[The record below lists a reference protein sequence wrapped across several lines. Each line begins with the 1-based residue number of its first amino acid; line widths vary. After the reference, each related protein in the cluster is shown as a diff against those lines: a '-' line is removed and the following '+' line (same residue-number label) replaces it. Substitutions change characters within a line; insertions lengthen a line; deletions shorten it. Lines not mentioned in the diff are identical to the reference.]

1 MSTTAVYEF
10 ADRPVKKL
18 VLFDVDGTLSLARQS
33 ATQEMMDLLR
43 EVRKKVV
50 IGFVGGSDFVKISEQ
65 LTVGGVKAIDAFD
78 YGFAENGLIAYRTG
92 KQLASQSFI
101 SWVGEE
107 KYKKL
112 VNFILHY
119 VADIDI
125 PIKRGTFVEF
135 RNGMINVSPI
145 GRNATAYRVHGI
157 RKKFVDTL
165 KEKFADYGLTF
176 SIGGQISFDVFPTGW
191 DKTYA
196 LRYVENEGFEEIHFF
211 GDKTYEGGNDYEI
224 YSDPRTVGHSVTS
237 PEETMRILREFD
249 ANCETNT
256 GRLTRNSA
264 SVRYSPIKTPFE
276 ATTLLQHAVWVG
288 PSGGEAG
295 DMLSLIMQIFVKTL
309 TGKTITLEVES
320 SDTIDNVKA
329 KIQDK
334 EGIPPDQ
341 QRLIFAGKQLED
353 GRTLSD
359 YNIQKESTLHLVL
372 RLRGGMQIFVKT
384 LTGKTITLEVESSDT
399 IDNVKAKIQ
408 DKEGIPPDQQ
418 RLIFAGKQLE
428 DGRTLSDYNIQKE
441 STLHLVLR
449 LRGGMQI
456 FVKTLTGK
464 TITLEVESSDTI
476 DNVKAKIQD
485 KEGIPPDQ
493 QRLIFAGKQLEDGR
507 TLSDYNIQKES
518 TLHLVLRL
526 RGGMQIFVKT
536 LTGKTITLEV
546 ESSDTIDNVK
556 AKIQDK
562 EGIPPDQ
569 QRLIFA
575 GKQLEDGRTL
585 SDYNIQKES
594 TLHLVLRLRG
604 GMQIFVK
611 TLTGKTIT
619 LEVESSDTIDNVK
632 AKIQDKEGIPPDQQ
646 RLIFAGKQLEDG
658 RTLSDYNIQKE
669 STLHLVLRLRGG
681 N

>member
-101 SWVGEE
+101 GWVGEE

-276 ATTLLQHAVWVG
+276 ATTLPQHAVWVG